1 MKLICL
7 LGSRGPEGTSVEIAK
22 SIVETAKSLD
32 ATVETVLLNE
42 LSYGSCL
49 ECMRCKLLG
58 ECALEDEL
66 CDVLNAVRDVDTL
79 VLASTI
85 QFGDVAYPMK
95 TFLNRAHCYLGP
107 DYMTDPNPSLL
118 KPGKKLIFILTHEE
132 PEKERCTEVYR
143 WYEYFLKWY
152 GFHDIHFIRSPRL
165 PESGDERR
173 RTEVITRAADMARQ
187 LMA

>member
-118 KPGKKLIFILTHEE
+118 KPGKKLIF
-132 PEKERCTEVYR
+132 